1 MFSGRGVGKGGTGRW
16 RYGRVEGSE
25 AWVLPFRRGGG
36 RLKDKL
42 KAWAS
47 WGGGGWRVGFVYLW
61 WADWLTKT
69 LGSLGTVPSELS
81 WLTTSNITGDSP
93 LYLSISLSMSPFPT
107 LWYLHLFF
115 LSFFLPSFY
124 DSSPCISICWWTAP
138 GSGSMCLHSKEE
150 EREKK
155 KGREYKERAG

>member
-16 RYGRVEGSE
+16 RYGRVLGSE
-25 AWVLPFRRGGG
+25 AWVLPFRGGGG

-42 KAWAS
+42 NAWAS
-47 WGGGGWRVGFVYLW
+47 WGWGGGGFVYLW

-69 LGSLGTVPSELS
+69 LGSLGTVPFELS

-93 LYLSISLSMSPFPT
+93 LYLSISLCLSFQ
-107 LWYLHLFF
+107 LFDTGTF
-115 LSFFLPSFY
+115 SSSLSFFPHFMTLLLV
-124 DSSPCISICWWTAP
+124 SPICWWTAP